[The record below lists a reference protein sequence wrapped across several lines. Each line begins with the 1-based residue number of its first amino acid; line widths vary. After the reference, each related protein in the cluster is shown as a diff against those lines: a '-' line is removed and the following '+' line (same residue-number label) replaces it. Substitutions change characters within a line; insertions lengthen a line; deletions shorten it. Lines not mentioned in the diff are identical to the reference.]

1 MWMELNSRFFV
12 PIMPFCNSNLYKT
25 WDIRTLVWPPS
36 WGGLVSNRE
45 YNNTA
50 EVRILLHAARPAQPR
65 PAIRRTLRGQQ
76 YTSNMQ
82 DPAKGE
88 MDTFIINPL
97 FHVDISLSLVYCVI
111 LSHHHS
117 HVNMLGEGRAW
128 RLLTVL
134 LVIIATLLHTS
145 CALLTVNIISFII
158 WPRNSRG
165 SHMPKGLTEGLN
177 EWVCY
182 TALNLYRQPR
192 VAGHRRHC

>member
-1 MWMELNSRFFV
+1 MWTELNSRFFAPTV
-12 PIMPFCNSNLYKT
+12 LFYNSTLYKT

-36 WGGLVSNRE
+36 GRGLVSNRE

-65 PAIRRTLRGQQ
+65 PPIRRTLRGQQ
-76 YTSNMQ
+76 YTSNMQQ

-117 HVNMLGEGRAW
+117 HVNILREGESW

-145 CALLTVNIISFII
+145 CAL
-158 WPRNSRG
+158 
-165 SHMPKGLTEGLN
+165 
-177 EWVCY
+177 
-182 TALNLYRQPR
+182 
-192 VAGHRRHC
+192 

>member
-1 MWMELNSRFFV
+1 MLLIKCFNFCSDHGILQLNSLF
-12 PIMPFCNSNLYKT
+12 KT
-25 WDIRTLVWPPS
+25 WVIRSLVLWPAPS

-45 YNNTA
+45 YNNRA
-50 EVRILLHAARPAQPR
+50 EVRILLHAASPAQPR
-65 PAIRRTLRGQQ
+65 PPIRRTLRGQQ
-76 YTSNMQ
+76 YTSRNMQ

-111 LSHHHS
+111 PSHHS
-117 HVNMLGEGRAW
+117 HVNMLREGRAVK
-128 RLLTVL
+128 TFDS
-134 LVIIATLLHTS
+134 LVSNHCYFITHIM
-145 CALLTVNIISFII
+145 CTVNIMSFII

-165 SHMPKGLTEGLN
+165 SHMPKGLTNRLN

-192 VAGHRRHC
+192 VAGHRHHC